1 MEFWFSEL
9 HSPHVKF
16 DIRVEKQ
23 LFSGKSDYQRIDVF
37 ESPEFGKFLT
47 LNGSVIFSEQDCFIY
62 NEMVVHVPMAVHPDV
77 KNVLIIGGGDGG
89 VSKELLQYDNIENID
104 IVEQDSMFVDVC
116 REYFPETSI
125 GLDDERV
132 HIYNYDALRF
142 LRSKMNEYD
151 LIINDATDPF
161 GASEGLFTREF
172 YGSCYKAL
180 KDDGILVYQHGSP
193 FYDEDEDACRSM
205 HKKVFHTFPISTERP
220 VTVFQSAG
228 YIRHTYLQARQ
239 VTGFSVLLQRSIIRL
254 KILRQTSGKKETYIQ
269 NITQLIFI
277 QEHLCFQSMLKNY

>member
-1 MEFWFSEL
+1 
-9 HSPHVKF
+9 
-16 DIRVEKQ
+16 
-23 LFSGKSDYQRIDVF
+23 
-37 ESPEFGKFLT
+37 
-47 LNGSVIFSEQDCFIY
+47 
-62 NEMVVHVPMAVHPDV
+62 
-77 KNVLIIGGGDGG
+77 
-89 VSKELLQYDNIENID
+89 
-104 IVEQDSMFVDVC
+104 MFVDVC
-116 REYFPETSI
+116 KEYFPETSI

-205 HKKVFHTFPISTERP
+205 HKKVFHTFPISRVYQAHIPTSPSGYWLFGFASKKYHPLKDFKADEWKKREIYTEYY
-220 VTVFQSAG
+220 TTNL
-228 YIRHTYLQARQ
+228 HTGAFMLPKY
-239 VTGFSVLLQRSIIRL
+239 VEELL
-254 KILRQTSGKKETYIQ
+254 E
-269 NITQLIFI
+269 
-277 QEHLCFQSMLKNY
+277 QEEK

>member
-116 REYFPETSI
+116 KEYFPETSI

-172 YGSCYKAL
+172 YASYAGS
-180 KDDGILVYQHGSP
+180 
-193 FYDEDEDACRSM
+193 M
-205 HKKVFHTFPISTERP
+205 MNMT
-220 VTVFQSAG
+220 
-228 YIRHTYLQARQ
+228 
-239 VTGFSVLLQRSIIRL
+239 
-254 KILRQTSGKKETYIQ
+254 
-269 NITQLIFI
+269 
-277 QEHLCFQSMLKNY
+277 

>member
-89 VSKELLQYDNIENID
+89 VSKELLQYEYRKYRYCRAG
-104 IVEQDSMFVDVC
+104 QHVC
-116 REYFPETSI
+116 RCVQGVFP
-125 GLDDERV
+125 GDL
-132 HIYNYDALRF
+132 N
-142 LRSKMNEYD
+142 RS
-151 LIINDATDPF
+151 
-161 GASEGLFTREF
+161 
-172 YGSCYKAL
+172 
-180 KDDGILVYQHGSP
+180 
-193 FYDEDEDACRSM
+193 
-205 HKKVFHTFPISTERP
+205 
-220 VTVFQSAG
+220 
-228 YIRHTYLQARQ
+228 
-239 VTGFSVLLQRSIIRL
+239 
-254 KILRQTSGKKETYIQ
+254 
-269 NITQLIFI
+269 
-277 QEHLCFQSMLKNY
+277 